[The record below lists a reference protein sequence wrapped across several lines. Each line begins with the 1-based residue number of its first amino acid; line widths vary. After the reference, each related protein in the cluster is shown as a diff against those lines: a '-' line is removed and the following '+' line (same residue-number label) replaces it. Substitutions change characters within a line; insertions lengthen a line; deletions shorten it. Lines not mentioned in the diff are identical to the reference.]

1 MSEDGSGHRFGGM
14 DKQLISARMIRSPE
28 DHMLKICVPA
38 CVPLVLLLCSSLPFP
53 SSMIPCDGGTGGAG

>member
-28 DHMLKICVPA
+28 DHAQDLCS
-38 CVPLVLLLCSSLPFP
+38 CLCSSCAPLVFLLAFPFFYD
-53 SSMIPCDGGTGGAG
+53 SV